1 MSKNTYKS
9 QKKRGLFTYLEE
21 EVSPNSTLWQGLPGR
36 YMPRLLFLF
45 VLGIFYVGNTH
56 YHEKMARNI
65 ARLERETAELRV
77 DYTTLQA
84 GYMFDS
90 KQSEV
95 AKRVAGMGLIET
107 ARPPQ
112 KVKSK

>member
-21 EVSPNSTLWQGLPGR
+21 KVSPNGTFFQGLPGR

-56 YHEKMARNI
+56 YHEKLAREI
-65 ARLERETAELRV
+65 AHLERETAGLRV

-95 AKRVAGMGLIET
+95 AKRVADMGLVET
-107 ARPPQ
+107 TRPPQ
-112 KVKSK
+112 KVKPK